1 MSYFRTRSRCF
12 RLLIRSCFAFTF
24 LAQLLQYFARDDLE
38 RKRAPQTVQRLSSAR
53 GGNSASSSLSRGST
67 AAWKYLQFTDRE
79 CAWMQGTYSP

>member
-1 MSYFRTRSRCF
+1 MPYIRTRSRCF

-24 LAQLLQYFARDDLE
+24 LAQLLQYFALDDLE
-38 RKRAPQTVQRLSSAR
+38 RKRAPQTIQRLSPVR
-53 GGNSASSSLSRGST
+53 GCNSASSARSKGST